1 MNEIDIVVPS
11 VIFGLCGGVVV
22 AGCIIYSDLEPDE
35 EAAVVSKL
43 EMVETAVG
51 FASAVALGVYIV
63 RTIKF

>member
-1 MNEIDIVVPS
+1 MNEIDIVS
-11 VIFGLCGGVVV
+11 TVIFGICGGVVV

-51 FASAVALGVYIV
+51 IASAVALGVYIV